1 MIKMNKKIGVLCGL
15 SLLFSVDTFAQCLAT
30 PSHYNTV
37 TSMYGYRFHP
47 VLKKWRLHKGIDLRA
62 YNKTEL
68 MATHD
73 GTVQVTNSLSGG
85 NEIRIVSPTMVT
97 RYLHLTRALV
107 SPGTQVTAGQK
118 VALSGNTGSAS
129 AAAHLHLEVFPRNKS
144 GDVNPYPLFCTAP
157 TVKSG
162 ADKSKGFP
170 ILDCSP
176 DAAQCNSTGGPPP
189 MTAGGGSSS
198 GGGSV
203 NMPTQDIPTGPNIT
217 AFDDMSTNEIFESEV
232 AKRFSNPDWYRQ
244 LAEMDTRPLKVE
256 QQHIYALR
264 QYIKYHETKIEERI
278 ENLLAIK
285 MARKVNIESKPDLDS
300 ARAATLRQ

>member
-1 MIKMNKKIGVLCGL
+1 MIKINKRVGVLCGL
-15 SLLFSVDTFAQCLAT
+15 SLLFSVDTLAQCLAT
-30 PSHYNTV
+30 PSHYHTV

-47 VLKKWRLHKGIDLRA
+47 KLNKWRLHKGIDLRA
-62 YNKTEL
+62 YNQTEL
-68 MATHD
+68 LATHD
-73 GTVQVTNSLSGG
+73 GTVQVTSSASGG

-129 AAAHLHLEVFPRNKS
+129 AAAHLHLEVFPGNKT
-144 GDVNPYPLFCTAP
+144 GDVNPLPLFCSSP

-162 ADKSKGFP
+162 ADKVKGFP

-176 DAAQCNSTGGPPP
+176 DAAQCDATGGPPP
-189 MTAGGGSSS
+189 MTAGGGS

-232 AKRFSNPDWYRQ
+232 TKRFSNPDWYRQ

-256 QQHIYALR
+256 HQHIYALR

-285 MARKVNIESKPDLDS
+285 MARKINAENKTKLESS
-300 ARAATLRQ
+300 RAVTLRQ